1 MDFNLTLN
9 TEQVNIVLKHLDAGP
24 HREVR
29 ALMDNIITQLRDQ
42 EMAAQNVA
50 PPPSSLTN

>member
-1 MDFNLTLN
+1 MDFKLILN
-9 TEQVNIVLKHLDAGP
+9 TEQINIVLKHLDAGP

-42 EMAAQNVA
+42 EMAAQH
-50 PPPSSLTN
+50 TNAGGTD